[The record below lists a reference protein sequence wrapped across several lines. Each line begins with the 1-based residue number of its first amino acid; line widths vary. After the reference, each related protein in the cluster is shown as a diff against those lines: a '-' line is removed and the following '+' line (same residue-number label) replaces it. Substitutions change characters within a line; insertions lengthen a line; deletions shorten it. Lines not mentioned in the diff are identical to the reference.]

1 MLKNI
6 QMEILDMKT
15 IMPEVKNTLNEIKP
29 ESVLQKKSLVNL
41 K

>member
-15 IMPEVKNTLNEIKP
+15 IMPEVKNTLNEIKS